1 MKILAFEC
9 SAKQA
14 SVAIAENEKIL
25 SEFYSNV
32 GLTHSQTL
40 MPMAEAALGACGLTT
55 QDIDGFCVASG
66 PGSFTGLRIG
76 MSAVKGLTI
85 AGSKPCV
92 GVSTLFA
99 MAHCN
104 LSFKG
109 IIAACMDARCNQCY
123 CGLFLSDG
131 EKITRLSEDMAIP
144 LAEFCD
150 KINEA
155 TAKEGLPA
163 LIMGDGSPLLYKGFG
178 DKLQNAMLA
187 PDGSRYQSAR
197 GVAAA
202 ALSEFING
210 NTVSSAE
217 LLPIYLRLPQAERE
231 LKKKMEEQK

>member
-14 SVAIAENEKIL
+14 SVAIAEDEKIL
-25 SEFYSNV
+25 TEFYSNV

-40 MPMAEAALGACGLTT
+40 MPMMEAALTACGLKID
-55 QDIDGFCVASG
+55 DIDGVCIAAG

-76 MSAVKGLTI
+76 MSAVKGLTL
-85 AGSKPCV
+85 GSEKPCV

-104 LSFKG
+104 LAFKG
-109 IIAACMDARCNQCY
+109 VIAACMDARCNQCY
-123 CGLFLSDG
+123 CGLFLSNG
-131 EKITRLSEDMAIP
+131 ENITRITEDMAIP
-144 LAEFCD
+144 MEEFCYLV
-150 KINEA
+150 N
-155 TAKEGLPA
+155 AKSEELKLPV
-163 LIMGDGSPLLYKGFG
+163 LIMGDGANLFNKGFG
-178 DKLQNAMLA
+178 DKLKNAVMA

-197 GVAAA
+197 GVVAA
-202 ALSEFING
+202 ALNDFNSG

>member
-25 SEFYSNV
+25 AEFYNNV

-40 MPMAEAALGACGLTT
+40 MPMAEAALSACGLGIE
-55 QDIDGFCVASG
+55 DIDGFCVAHG

-85 AGSKPCV
+85 ANAKPCV

-104 LSFKG
+104 ISYKG
-109 IIAACMDARCNQCY
+109 VIAACMDARCNQCY

-131 EKITRLSEDMAIP
+131 EKITRLSQDMAIP
-144 LAEFCD
+144 LEDFCN
-150 KINEA
+150 KINE
-155 TAKEGLPA
+155 TTEKMGLSA
-163 LIMGDGSPLLYKGFG
+163 LIMGDGSPLLYKNFG
-178 DKLQNAMLA
+178 ENLQNAMLA
-187 PDGSRYQSAR
+187 PDSSRYQSAR

-202 ALSEFING
+202 ALHDFISG
-210 NTVSSAE
+210 KTVNSQE

>member
-25 SEFYSNV
+25 TEFYSNV

-40 MPMAEAALGACGLTT
+40 LPMMEAALSACGLDIE
-55 QDIDGFCVASG
+55 DIDGFCIAAG
-66 PGSFTGLRIG
+66 PVSFTGLRIG
-76 MSAVKGLTI
+76 MSAVKGLAI
-85 AGSKPCV
+85 GNKKPCV

-104 LSFKG
+104 LAFSG
-109 IIAACMDARCNQCY
+109 LIAACMDARCNQCY

-131 EKITRLSEDMAIP
+131 KKITRVTPDMAVP
-144 LAEFCD
+144 MEEFCD
-150 KINEA
+150 LVN
-155 TAKEGLPA
+155 AKSEELQQPV
-163 LIMGDGSPLLYKGFG
+163 LIMGDGANLFYKGFG
-178 DKLQNAMLA
+178 DKLNNATLA

-202 ALSEFING
+202 ALCDFISE
-210 NTVSSAE
+210 NTVGSHE

>member
-25 SEFYSNV
+25 AEFYSNV

-40 MPMAEAALGACGLTT
+40 MPMLESALTACGLDIE
-55 QDIDGFCVASG
+55 DIDGFCVAHG

-76 MSAVKGLTI
+76 MSAIKGLTI
-85 AGSKPCV
+85 ANDKPCV

-104 LSFKG
+104 SAYNG

-131 EKITRLSEDMAIP
+131 EKITRLTDDMALP
-144 LAEFCD
+144 LEEFYNIIKD
-150 KINEA
+150 EA
-155 TAKEGLPA
+155 QRLNLPV
-163 LIMGDGSPLLYKGFG
+163 LIMGDGAILFYKSYG
-178 DKLQNAMLA
+178 DKLENAVLA
-187 PDGSRYQSAR
+187 PDSSRYQSAR

-202 ALSEFING
+202 ALGDFNLG
-210 NTVSSAE
+210 NTVSSGE
-217 LLPIYLRLPQAERE
+217 LLPKYLRLPQAERE

>member
-25 SEFYSNV
+25 TEFYSNV

-40 MPMAEAALGACGLTT
+40 MPMLEAALAACGLKTE
-55 QDIDGFCVASG
+55 DIDGYCIAAG

-76 MSAVKGLTI
+76 MSALKGLTI
-85 AGSKPCV
+85 ANAKPCV
-92 GVSTLFA
+92 GVSTLYA

-104 LSFKG
+104 LAFKG

-131 EKITRLSEDMAIP
+131 EKISRISEDMAIP
-144 LAEFCD
+144 MEEFCTL
-150 KINEA
+150 INTKSTEL
-155 TAKEGLPA
+155 GLPV
-163 LIMGDGSPLLYKGFG
+163 LIMGDGANLFYKGFG
-178 DKLQNAMLA
+178 NNIENGTLA

-202 ALSEFING
+202 ALSSFISG

>member
-25 SEFYSNV
+25 AEFYSNV

-40 MPMAEAALGACGLTT
+40 MPMAEAALSACGIGID
-55 QDIDGFCVASG
+55 DIDGFCVAHG

-76 MSAVKGLTI
+76 MSALKGLT
-85 AGSKPCV
+85 AANGKPSV
-92 GVSTLFA
+92 GVSTLYA

-131 EKITRLSEDMAIP
+131 EKISRITEDMAIP
-144 LAEFCD
+144 MEEFCVL
-150 KINEA
+150 INKKSEEL
-155 TAKEGLPA
+155 KLPT
-163 LIMGDGSPLLYKGFG
+163 LIMGDGSNLFYGRFSENLT
-178 DKLQNAMLA
+178 NASLA

-197 GVAAA
+197 GVVAA
-202 ALSEFING
+202 ALNEFICG
-210 NTVSSAE
+210 NTVSSNR
-217 LLPIYLRLPQAERE
+217 LLPVYLRLPQAERE